1 MPPKTRITKEM
12 ITDAA
17 FEMTRRKGIESISA
31 RAVAE
36 TLDCSTQPIMYN
48 FPTVDSLKRAVRR
61 KTDEFHMQYIM
72 DVKNRFEL
80 PVLEIA
86 VSYVRFASEEP
97 NLFKCL
103 FRSGDFSA
111 ETVMDLIGDDAMKP
125 VLESL
130 AVSLK
135 ADVQYAKE
143 YFFARYLMVHGLAN
157 LVADRSMPYSEDY
170 VLELLREA

>member
-12 ITDAA
+12 IIDAA
-17 FEMTRRKGIESISA
+17 FEMTRSRGIESISA

-86 VSYVRFASEEP
+86 VSYVRFAHEEP

-103 FRSGDFSA
+103 FRSGGFSA
-111 ETVMDLIGDDAMKP
+111 ETVMDLICEDAMKP

-130 AVSLK
+130 AASLR

-157 LVADRSMPYSEDY
+157 LVADRSMTYSEDY
-170 VLELLREA
+170 VLELLRGV